1 MVKNI
6 VRDIFFLS
14 QKAEKATGKDK
25 QVAVDLLDTLQANS
39 ERCVGLAANMIGA
52 AKAII
57 AVNIGKTNLIMF
69 NPQIIRKEKPYQTEE
84 GCLSLDGERQTTR
97 YEVIEVVYQDSKL
110 RKQQAVF
117 TGFTAQIIQHEC
129 DHLEGIII

>member
-39 ERCVGLAANMIGA
+39 ERCVGLAANMIGV

-57 AVNIGKTNLIMF
+57 AVNIGKTNLVMF

-97 YEVIEVVYQDSKL
+97 YEVIEVVYQDIKL